1 MEPRRRQSTELE
13 AEMARLTALAAVEA
27 KNKGCGKN
35 CKAVND
41 QAAAARQRLA
51 EARQARAHT
60 KPVEVSGLAGLIAM
74 ASGASADGI
83 ARGIGAVKAGLFLL
97 LIEALVWLSMPAM
110 ALLKDAAKPNI
121 RKSDAEIAEVLQAEE
136 PATPMQI
143 LATAAAMPAKAGT
156 KAYYLQRLQR
166 DFPALAAKIA
176 SGEISVYAASIAA
189 GLRKAPAKATK
200 WTKADAYMTKV
211 DA

>member
-1 MEPRRRQSTELE
+1 
-13 AEMARLTALAAVEA
+13 MARLTALAAAEA

-41 QAAAARQRLA
+41 QATAVRQQLA
-51 EARQARAHT
+51 EARQARART

-83 ARGIGAVKAGLFLL
+83 ARGIGAVKAALFLL

-110 ALLKDAAKPNI
+110 ALLKDAAKP
-121 RKSDAEIAEVLQAEE
+121 EIAAEPIASTIEE
-136 PATPMQI
+136 PASAMQTI
-143 LATAAAMPAKAGT
+143 VKAAAIPAKAGT
-156 KAYYLQRLQR
+156 KAYYLQRLKR
-166 DFPALAAKIA
+166 EHPALAEKIA
-176 SGEISVYAASIAA
+176 SGEMSVYAASVAA

-200 WTKADAYMTKV
+200 WTQAETYMLKADA
-211 DA
+211 